1 MHQQKILVTGGAGF
15 IGSHLVDALLN
26 YGHNVIC
33 LDSFDNFYPILFK
46 EDNISEH
53 LKSKNYEL
61 IKGDISDED
70 FIIKTFDKIQPEI
83 VIHLAAKAGVRPSV
97 ENPISYENTNIKG
110 TLNLLEASVK
120 NGVKKFINGSSSSVY
135 GLNESIPFKE
145 SDSLNLIA
153 SPYAATKL
161 ATEAFCHTFHNI
173 YKLPIINLRF
183 FTVYG
188 PRQRPDLAIRK
199 FMTRIL
205 HNEPIPIYGDGGT
218 SRDYTYVKDI
228 VSGILKAIEY
238 KDKDYDIFNLGN
250 SSPIKL
256 IDLVRKIEKAI
267 GKEAIIK
274 FEPMQKGD
282 VPITYADVSKS
293 KKLLGY
299 DPHTNLDDGLSAMAK
314 WLIQYENTDNK

>member
-97 ENPISYENTNIKG
+97 ENPLSYENTNIKG

-199 FMTRIL
+199 FMTKIL

-238 KDKDYDIFNLGN
+238 KGKDYDIFNLGN

-274 FEPMQKGD
+274 FEPIQKGD

-299 DPHTNLDDGLSAMAK
+299 DPHTNLDDGLSAMAN
-314 WLIQYENTDNK
+314 WLLDYQNRKN